1 MIKNWFITGDTHGE
15 VAERLVHMPHLGK
28 KTALIIL
35 GDVGFNFHMDIKDK
49 VRKQKA
55 SCFGTYIYCVRG
67 NHEQRPFKM
76 PFMVEEYDEQVGNFV
91 WFEEEYPYIRYF
103 QDGEI
108 YNINDYKTLVLGGAY
123 SIDKEFRLA
132 LGWPWFPGEQ
142 LNQLERDYIQ
152 EQVKGEKF
160 DLILSHTCPISFCP
174 TELFLK
180 SIDQTKV
187 DKTMENWLEEISN
200 SVEWRKWLFG
210 HYHANKVI
218 NPKVEMLYDE
228 IKNLKD
234 IMGE

>member
-1 MIKNWFITGDTHGE
+1 
-15 VAERLVHMPHLGK
+15 MPHLGK

-35 GDVGFNFHMDIKDK
+35 GDVGFNFHMNMKDK
-49 VRKQKA
+49 VRKEKA
-55 SCFGTYIYCVRG
+55 SLFETYIYCVRG
-67 NHEQRPFKM
+67 NHEQRPSKM
-76 PFMVEEYDEQVGNFV
+76 PFMVEEYDERVGNFV

-152 EQVKGEKF
+152 EQVKGKKF

-180 SIDQTKV
+180 SIDQTKI
-187 DKTMENWLEEISN
+187 DKTYTGLYFNTSDLNIYFNHKVIDDLEFLVGILPTLNEGEGLLYYEKEEIFS
-200 SVEWRKWLFG
+200 
-210 HYHANKVI
+210 
-218 NPKVEMLYDE
+218 
-228 IKNLKD
+228 
-234 IMGE
+234 